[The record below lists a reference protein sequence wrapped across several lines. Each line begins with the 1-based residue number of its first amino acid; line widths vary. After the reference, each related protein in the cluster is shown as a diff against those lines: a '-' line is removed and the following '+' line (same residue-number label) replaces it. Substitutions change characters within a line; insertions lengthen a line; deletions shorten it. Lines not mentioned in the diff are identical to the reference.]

1 MRAPKL
7 LLCDLDSTLAV
18 KWEPQLLPGR
28 AEALARA
35 GWPVAIVTNQGGVH
49 AGFHWRQKEPE
60 RGERYPTVESLR
72 ERLNAVTAA
81 LPQVKAVYLA
91 FYVGHDEFAL
101 PAERDDVRIYL
112 ASDVPFHGSWSPGWR
127 KPNAGMLCQ
136 ACRDFDVD
144 PREVWF
150 LGDAE
155 DDRDAAATLGM
166 PFSRITEAAWAE
178 SFLVEEW
185 QKLGFGGR
193 SSP

>member
-1 MRAPKL
+1 MKAPKL

-18 KWEPQLLPGR
+18 KWEPALLPGR
-28 AEALARA
+28 AEALALA

-49 AGFHWRQKEPE
+49 AGYHWRKKEPE

-72 ERLNAVTAA
+72 ERLEAITAA
-81 LPQVKAVYLA
+81 LPQVQAVYLA
-91 FYVGHDEFAL
+91 FYVGHDEFEL
-101 PAERDDVRIYL
+101 PPERDDVRFRL
-112 ASDVPFHGSWSPGWR
+112 AGGVPFHGSWSPGWR

-155 DDRDAAATLGM
+155 DDRDAATTLGM
-166 PFSRITEAAWAE
+166 PFSRITEAAWE
-178 SFLVEEW
+178 ERFLVAEW
-185 QKLGFGGR
+185 MKLEAG
-193 SSP
+193 S